1 MNLRTENRMEWIPVF
16 TGMTKRGTGM
26 ASPSV
31 TPRSGSDEGSPSLLK
46 KGKRRFSRLNTLP
59 QNNSVDLSF
68 PNVFSLSFPRKW
80 ESILSV
86 IPECIYRESIL
97 SVIPECIYRESRM
110 EAGIYKNKIYYGD
123 I

>member
-1 MNLRTENRMEWIPVF
+1 MEWIPVF

-68 PNVFSLSFPRKW
+68 PNVSIGNP
-80 ESILSV
+80 ESSERLKEEWIPFFKGMTQHFV
-86 IPECIYRESIL
+86 IPDLIGNPEWKRESIK
-97 SVIPECIYRESRM
+97 IRFIM
-110 EAGIYKNKIYYGD
+110 EIFK
-123 I
+123 